1 MTINHT
7 EKGNMNTKQNH
18 EFVEEWS
25 AEDHETYAGWM
36 KQAESLRNSPDMFD
50 GMMANHMEYRI
61 DLVWEKQILPTNVE
75 EFIAIPN

>member
-1 MTINHT
+1 
-7 EKGNMNTKQNH
+7 
-18 EFVEEWS
+18 
-25 AEDHETYAGWM
+25 
-36 KQAESLRNSPDMFD
+36 MFD